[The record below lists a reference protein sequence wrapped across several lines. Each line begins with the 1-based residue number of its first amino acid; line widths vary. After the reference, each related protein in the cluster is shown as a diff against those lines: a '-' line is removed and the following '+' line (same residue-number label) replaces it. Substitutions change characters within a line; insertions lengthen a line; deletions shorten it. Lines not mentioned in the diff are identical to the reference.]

1 MIKSYGKTSNGEL
14 AAHEENVVS
23 FLYADERYLDS
34 VEDAEDLGT
43 GLSVSVYRTHADP
56 PPVEGEDKFSPDYES
71 ELRVDFVCDGY
82 VMMNRPKEGRAV
94 QMSVGAPL
102 VRPVESLLIRK
113 LEMIPYDELT
123 EDESFFFSIEDF
135 LDGIEDDGIGVQSPF
150 RDNEDEHDTPEGS
163 LGLMTAEDR
172 EGESDLIEV
181 QNGDFDG
188 RFERDDSLYFSR
200 DGFFPFRV
208 LFAHVLDDRYQN
220 GGVWRLS
227 QDDCRAV
234 ADLLAEIAE
243 IPDSLSTF
251 SDLLSELS
259 IYEYAPTDRAERL
272 LTKATLARREAFKS
286 DAETLYNWFLDRIEE
301 DSSVTVVDL

>member
-43 GLSVSVYRTHADP
+43 GLSASVCRTHADP

-123 EDESFFFSIEDF
+123 EDESFFFAIEDF
-135 LDGIEDDGIGVQSPF
+135 LDEIEDDGIGVQSPF
-150 RDNEDEHDTPEGS
+150 RDNEDEHDVPEGP
-163 LGLMTAEDR
+163 LGVMTAEDR
-172 EGESDLIEV
+172 EGADLIEL
-181 QNGDFDG
+181 QSGDFDG

-227 QDDCRAV
+227 QDDCRA
-234 ADLLAEIAE
+234 AAELLEAIDE

-259 IYEYAPTDRAERL
+259 VYEYAPTDRAERL
-272 LTKATLARREAFKS
+272 LTKATLARRDAFKS
-286 DAETLYNWFLDRIEE
+286 DAVTLLDWFLARIEE
-301 DSSVTVVDL
+301 DSAVTVVDL

>member
-56 PPVEGEDKFSPDYES
+56 PPVEGEDRFSPDYES

-227 QDDCRAV
+227 SEDCRAA
-234 ADLLAEIAE
+234 ADLLAEIEE

-272 LTKATLARREAFKS
+272 LTAVTLARRDAFKS

>member
-43 GLSVSVYRTHADP
+43 GLSASVCRTHADP

-123 EDESFFFSIEDF
+123 EDESFFFAIEDF
-135 LDGIEDDGIGVQSPF
+135 LDEIEDNGIGVQSPF
-150 RDNEDEHDTPEGS
+150 RDNEDEHDVPEGP
-163 LGLMTAEDR
+163 LGVMTAEDR
-172 EGESDLIEV
+172 EGADLIEL
-181 QNGDFDG
+181 QSGDFDG

-227 QDDCRAV
+227 QDDCRA
-234 ADLLAEIAE
+234 AAELLEAIDE

-259 IYEYAPTDRAERL
+259 VYEYAPTDRAERL
-272 LTKATLARREAFKS
+272 LTKATLARRDAFKS
-286 DAETLYNWFLDRIEE
+286 DAVTLLDWFLARIEE
-301 DSSVTVVDL
+301 DSAVTVVDL

>member
-43 GLSVSVYRTHADP
+43 GLSVSVCRTHADP

-181 QNGDFDG
+181 QSGDFDG

-227 QDDCRAV
+227 SEDCRAA
-234 ADLLAEIAE
+234 ADLLAEIEE

-272 LTKATLARREAFKS
+272 LTAVTLARRDAFKS

>member
-43 GLSVSVYRTHADP
+43 GLSVSVYRAHADP
-56 PPVEGEDKFSPDYES
+56 PPVEGEDRFSPDYES

-94 QMSVGAPL
+94 QMSVSAPL

-172 EGESDLIEV
+172 EGENDLIEL
-181 QNGDFDG
+181 QSGDFDG

-227 QDDCRAV
+227 QDDCRAA
-234 ADLLAEIAE
+234 ADLLAEIEE

-259 IYEYAPTDRAERL
+259 IYEYAPTDRA
-272 LTKATLARREAFKS
+272 
-286 DAETLYNWFLDRIEE
+286 
-301 DSSVTVVDL
+301 

>member
-56 PPVEGEDKFSPDYES
+56 PPVEGEDRFSPDYES

-150 RDNEDEHDTPEGS
+150 RDNEDEHDTPEGT

-172 EGESDLIEV
+172 EDETDLIEV
-181 QNGDFDG
+181 QSGDFDG

-227 QDDCRAV
+227 QDDCRAA
-234 ADLLAEIAE
+234 ADLLAEIEE

-272 LTKATLARREAFKS
+272 LTAVTLARRDAFKS

>member
-43 GLSVSVYRTHADP
+43 GLSASVCRTHADP

-123 EDESFFFSIEDF
+123 EDESFFFAIEDF
-135 LDGIEDDGIGVQSPF
+135 LDEIEDNGIGAPSPF
-150 RDNEDEHDTPEGS
+150 RDNEDEHDEPEGT
-163 LGLMTAEDR
+163 LGVMTAEER
-172 EGESDLIEV
+172 EDGDLIEL
-181 QNGDFDG
+181 QSGDFDG
-188 RFERDDSLYFSR
+188 RFERDDSLYFTR

-227 QDDCRAV
+227 QDDCRA
-234 ADLLAEIAE
+234 AAELLEAIDE

-272 LTKATLARREAFKS
+272 LTAVTVARRDAFKS
-286 DAETLYNWFLDRIEE
+286 DVGTLLDWFLARIEE
-301 DSSVTVVDL
+301 DSAVTVVDL

>member
-56 PPVEGEDKFSPDYES
+56 PPVEGEDRFSPDYES
-71 ELRVDFVCDGY
+71 ELRVDFVGDGY

-234 ADLLAEIAE
+234 ADLLAEIEE

-272 LTKATLARREAFKS
+272 LTAVTLARRDAFKS
-286 DAETLYNWFLDRIEE
+286 DAETLYNWFLDRIKE

>member
-43 GLSVSVYRTHADP
+43 GLSASVCRTHADP

-123 EDESFFFSIEDF
+123 EDESFFFAIEDF
-135 LDGIEDDGIGVQSPF
+135 LDEIEDNGIGVQSPF
-150 RDNEDEHDTPEGS
+150 RDNEDEHDVPEGP
-163 LGLMTAEDR
+163 LGVMTAEER
-172 EGESDLIEV
+172 EGADLIEL
-181 QNGDFDG
+181 QSGDFDG

-227 QDDCRAV
+227 QDDCRA
-234 ADLLAEIAE
+234 AAELLEAIDE

-272 LTKATLARREAFKS
+272 LTAVTVARRDAFKS
-286 DAETLYNWFLDRIEE
+286 DAGTLLDWFLARIEE
-301 DSSVTVVDL
+301 DSAVTVVDL

>member
-43 GLSVSVYRTHADP
+43 GLSVSVYRAHADP

-172 EGESDLIEV
+172 EGETDLIEV
-181 QNGDFDG
+181 QSGDFDG

-234 ADLLAEIAE
+234 ADLLAEIEE

-272 LTKATLARREAFKS
+272 LTAVTLARRDAFKS

>member
-43 GLSVSVYRTHADP
+43 GLSASVCRTHADP

-123 EDESFFFSIEDF
+123 EDESFFFAIEDF
-135 LDGIEDDGIGVQSPF
+135 LDEIEDDGIGVQSPF
-150 RDNEDEHDTPEGS
+150 RDNEDEHDVPEGP
-163 LGLMTAEDR
+163 LGVMTAEDR
-172 EGESDLIEV
+172 EGADLIEL
-181 QNGDFDG
+181 QSGDFDG

-227 QDDCRAV
+227 QDDCRA
-234 ADLLAEIAE
+234 AAELLEAIDE

-286 DAETLYNWFLDRIEE
+286 DAETLCDWFLSRIGE
-301 DSSVTVVDL
+301 DSAVTVVDL

>member
-43 GLSVSVYRTHADP
+43 GLSVSVYRAHADP
-56 PPVEGEDKFSPDYES
+56 PPVEGEDRFSPDYES

-163 LGLMTAEDR
+163 LGLMTAEGR
-172 EGESDLIEV
+172 EGENDLIEV
-181 QNGDFDG
+181 QSGDFDG

-234 ADLLAEIAE
+234 ADLLAEIEE

-272 LTKATLARREAFKS
+272 LTAVTLARRDAFKS

>member
-43 GLSVSVYRTHADP
+43 GLSVSVYRAHADL

-135 LDGIEDDGIGVQSPF
+135 LDGIGDDGIGVQSPF
-150 RDNEDEHDTPEGS
+150 RDNEDEHDTPEGT
-163 LGLMTAEDR
+163 LGLMTAEGR
-172 EGESDLIEV
+172 EGENDLIEL
-181 QNGDFDG
+181 QSGDFDG

-234 ADLLAEIAE
+234 ADLLAEIEE

-272 LTKATLARREAFKS
+272 LTAVTLARRDAFKS

>member
-43 GLSVSVYRTHADP
+43 GLSASVCRTHADP

-123 EDESFFFSIEDF
+123 EDESFFFAIEDF
-135 LDGIEDDGIGVQSPF
+135 LDEIEDDGIGVQSPF
-150 RDNEDEHDTPEGS
+150 RDNEDEHDVPEGP
-163 LGLMTAEDR
+163 LGVMTAEDR
-172 EGESDLIEV
+172 EGTDLIEL
-181 QNGDFDG
+181 QSGDFDG

-227 QDDCRAV
+227 QDDCRA
-234 ADLLAEIAE
+234 AAELLEAIDE

-272 LTKATLARREAFKS
+272 LTAVTVARRDAFKS
-286 DAETLYNWFLDRIEE
+286 DAGTLLDWFLARIEE
-301 DSSVTVVDL
+301 DSAVTVVDL

>member
-43 GLSVSVYRTHADP
+43 GLSISVYRAHADP

-113 LEMIPYDELT
+113 LEMIPYDELI

-150 RDNEDEHDTPEGS
+150 RDNEDEHDTPEGT

-172 EGESDLIEV
+172 EGETDLIEV
-181 QNGDFDG
+181 QSGDFDG

-234 ADLLAEIAE
+234 ADLLAEIEE

-272 LTKATLARREAFKS
+272 LTAVTLARRDAFKS